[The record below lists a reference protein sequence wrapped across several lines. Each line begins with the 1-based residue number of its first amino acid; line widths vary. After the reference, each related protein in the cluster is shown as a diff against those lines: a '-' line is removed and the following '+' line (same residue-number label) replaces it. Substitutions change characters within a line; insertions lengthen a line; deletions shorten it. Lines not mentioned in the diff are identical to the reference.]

1 MYAIC
6 GGLQVG
12 THTFTLEG
20 AVAKHFFF
28 VRWLFSLL
36 GQAGQGAQGA
46 YGAHS
51 IDVECLAGD
60 VSAGLAGEEDE
71 WTVEG
76 VEGGGG

>member
-20 AVAKHFFF
+20 AVAKHFFS

-36 GQAGQGAQGA
+36 GQAGQGGH
-46 YGAHS
+46 GAHGDSS
-51 IDVECLAGD
+51 IDVECLAYD
-60 VSAGLAGEEDE
+60 VSAGFTGEEDE